1 MHVKSVVK
9 VKELRETTMK
19 LKTEI
24 GKIKTVLIR
33 ETGEDEKTVD
43 KIING
48 NDQTWKG
55 RAQQII
61 LLKSKVK
68 ELSKQ
73 LENQKG
79 LVFVPIITKSSVLG
93 SNTLSSSQD
102 SSFPTVIIPT
112 ASTSTLNFSTSP
124 NQDMFDDRNRTV
136 IETLEKDKK
145 ADVVDLKKVL
155 QTQADEIK
163 EHKQR
168 AEAVQARNR
177 ILEKSN
183 SEYKTKVTRILEKTE
198 NDNKLIDAFKAELEK
213 TKKSLRTTEQKAS
226 KGGPPPKPNDL
237 QKKIDDLAKEVQ
249 QKEDMIKQ
257 LRSELQAASKKALE
271 MMQSSLASVLGESG
285 KSGDTKDGLELK
297 FTIANIEVEKMKELR
312 TIQSQRLSELEKKV
326 VDLSK

>member
-112 ASTSTLNFSTSP
+112 V
-124 NQDMFDDRNRTV
+124 R
-136 IETLEKDKK
+136 
-145 ADVVDLKKVL
+145 
-155 QTQADEIK
+155 
-163 EHKQR
+163 
-168 AEAVQARNR
+168 
-177 ILEKSN
+177 
-183 SEYKTKVTRILEKTE
+183 
-198 NDNKLIDAFKAELEK
+198 
-213 TKKSLRTTEQKAS
+213 SL
-226 KGGPPPKPNDL
+226 
-237 QKKIDDLAKEVQ
+237 
-249 QKEDMIKQ
+249 
-257 LRSELQAASKKALE
+257 
-271 MMQSSLASVLGESG
+271 
-285 KSGDTKDGLELK
+285 
-297 FTIANIEVEKMKELR
+297 
-312 TIQSQRLSELEKKV
+312 
-326 VDLSK
+326 